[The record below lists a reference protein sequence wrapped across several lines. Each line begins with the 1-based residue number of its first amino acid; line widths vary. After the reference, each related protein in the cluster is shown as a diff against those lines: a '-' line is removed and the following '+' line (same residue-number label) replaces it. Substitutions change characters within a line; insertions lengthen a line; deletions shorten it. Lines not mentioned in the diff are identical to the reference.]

1 MYNTS
6 ITQSKIFMDNF
17 RMLRGFMNLTLRNA
31 SELSGISL
39 GCVRHIR
46 YGMVVPRYDR
56 LIRLLAVSCLPD
68 NVIGVEEK
76 ARLEILDELTKA
88 FLQPIRDYAHHSLDN
103 PSPSP
108 CRSLVVPSTKRTCRV
123 AENQIPNLDFVVRL
137 VVDGALSP
145 SDLIPSFSKDSIL
158 STELSSLDTAELFA
172 TILRL
177 FSFEV

>member
-1 MYNTS
+1 MIKGFTNLS
-6 ITQSKIFMDNF
+6 
-17 RMLRGFMNLTLRNA
+17 LREA
-31 SELSGISL
+31 SELTGISL

-46 YGMVVPRYDR
+46 YGIVVPRYDR
-56 LIRLLAVSCLPD
+56 LIKLLAVSCLPR

-88 FLQPIRDYAHHSLDN
+88 FLQPIKDYTQHLIDN
-103 PSPSP
+103 PLPKS
-108 CRSLVVPSTKRTCRV
+108 RGSLVIPSAKRTCRV

-137 VVDGALSP
+137 VVDGGLSP

-172 TILRL
+172 TVLRL
-177 FSFEV
+177 FAFEV